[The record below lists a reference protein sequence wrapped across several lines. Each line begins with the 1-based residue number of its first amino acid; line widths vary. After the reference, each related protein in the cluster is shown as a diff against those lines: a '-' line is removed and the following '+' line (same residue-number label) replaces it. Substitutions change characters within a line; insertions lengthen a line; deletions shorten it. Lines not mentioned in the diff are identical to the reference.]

1 MAIREGISRNWRD
14 VVRVISRTTFKS
26 RAVLAFL
33 AVACLLANS
42 AQSQERD
49 LDSLS
54 SYRGYLFDVPVYD
67 PYSKSYF
74 ELGNN
79 PAGGGSRV
87 AGWPTADRIARSKS
101 YKGVRGRLA
110 IIRSREAND
119 FILKTFKPP
128 NETYFGLR
136 MACSEGFKLIWVD
149 GKILSRKDYQNWGRM
164 WHYPY
169 RYLPCTGTGANAKY
183 GGVVYN
189 RLEGRPR
196 WYVIAPL
203 HATVAFLVEY
213 PTGKE

>member
-1 MAIREGISRNWRD
+1 MAIREGISRKWRD

-49 LDSLS
+49 LDSLR
-54 SYRGYLFDVPVYD
+54 SYRGYLFDVAVYD

-74 ELGNN
+74 ELRHN
-79 PAGGGSRV
+79 PAGGRHV
-87 AGWPTADRIARSKS
+87 ANWSEADRIARSKS

-128 NETYFGLR
+128 NETYIGLR

-164 WHYPY
+164 WHYPDA
-169 RYLPCTGTGANAKY
+169 YLPCRGRAKY

-196 WYVIAPL
+196 WYVIAPA

>member
-1 MAIREGISRNWRD
+1 M
-14 VVRVISRTTFKS
+14 ISRTTFKS

-33 AVACLLANS
+33 AVSCLLVNS
-42 AQSQERD
+42 AQSQERAF
-49 LDSLS
+49 DSLRD
-54 SYRGYLFDVPVYD
+54 YGGRLFDVPVYD

-74 ELGNN
+74 ELRNT
-79 PAGGGSRV
+79 PAGGGTRV
-87 AGWPTADRIARSKS
+87 ANWPTADRIARSKS

-128 NETYFGLR
+128 NETYIGLR

-149 GKILSRKDYQNWGRM
+149 GKILSPKDYQNWGRM
-164 WHYPY
+164 WHYPDS
-169 RYLPCTGTGANAKY
+169 YLPCRGDGINSKF

-196 WYVIAPL
+196 WYVIAPA

>member
-33 AVACLLANS
+33 GVACLLANS
-42 AQSQERD
+42 AQSQERY
-49 LDSLS
+49 LDSLR

-74 ELGNN
+74 ELRHNL
-79 PAGGGSRV
+79 AGGGTYV
-87 AGWPTADRIARSKS
+87 ANWSVADRIARSKS

-110 IIRSREAND
+110 IIRSMEANN

-128 NETYFGLR
+128 NETYIGLR
-136 MACSEGFKLIWVD
+136 MICSEGFKLFWVN

-164 WHYPY
+164 WHYPNT
-169 RYLPCTGTGANAKY
+169 YLPCRGASKY

-196 WYVIAPL
+196 WYVIAPA